1 MNRNKSNTQILW
13 GAALVLAGIG
23 VIFRII
29 PQVLPQVFN
38 FEQFSLK
45 KGFIYFCFYFMA
57 VVLIGGGAQKIYW
70 NAKALKRDRKNQQ
83 GSSNNR
89 DGGQ

>member
-1 MNRNKSNTQILW
+1 MNRNKSITQILW
-13 GAALVLAGIG
+13 GAALVLVGIG
-23 VIFRII
+23 VIFRI

-38 FEQFSLK
+38 LQHFSSI

-57 VVLIGGGAQKIYW
+57 VVLIGGGAQKIFRHT
-70 NAKALKRDRKNQQ
+70 KALKHDRTNQQ
-83 GSSNNR
+83 GFSNNK

>member
-1 MNRNKSNTQILW
+1 MKPNKSITQILW

-23 VIFRII
+23 VIFRI
-29 PQVLPQVFN
+29 PRVLPQVFN
-38 FEQFSLK
+38 FAQFSAI

-57 VVLIGGGAQKIYW
+57 IVLIAGGAQKIYRHTR
-70 NAKALKRDRKNQQ
+70 ALKRDRKDQP
-83 GSSNNR
+83 GLSDNR

>member
-23 VIFRII
+23 VIFRI
-29 PQVLPQVFN
+29 PQVLPRIFN
-38 FEQFSLK
+38 LEQFSSI

-57 VVLIGGGAQKIYW
+57 VVLIGGGAQKIYQHV
-70 NAKALKRDRKNQQ
+70 KALKRDRTNQQ
-83 GSSNNR
+83 GFTNDGN
-89 DGGQ
+89 GGQ

>member
-1 MNRNKSNTQILW
+1 MNRNKSITQILW

-23 VIFRII
+23 VIFRI

-38 FEQFSLK
+38 FQQVSSI

-57 VVLIGGGAQKIYW
+57 VVLIGGGAKKIYQ
-70 NAKALKRDRKNQQ
+70 NAKALKRYRTNQQ
-83 GSSNNR
+83 GFSNNR
-89 DGGQ
+89 EGGQ

>member
-1 MNRNKSNTQILW
+1 MNRNKSIAQILW

-23 VIFRII
+23 VIFRI
-29 PQVLPQVFN
+29 PRVLPQVFN
-38 FEQFSLK
+38 LEQFSSI

-57 VVLIGGGAQKIYW
+57 VVLIGGGAKKIYQH
-70 NAKALKRDRKNQQ
+70 AKALKRDRTNQQ
-83 GSSNNR
+83 GFSNNR